1 MKLTQAQA
9 IELLKS
15 AGLVDAEVVENEAD
29 STYNQDEALTAID
42 TTRSQILEPKF
53 NEKMQDANWRNVSA
67 KYGADVRKFLAK
79 ASGLSR
85 SQLDKIEKDEDAISK
100 AFEHYTQHVSG
111 DANETKKR
119 LDEIIEAHN
128 KEKEDLIK
136 QHTEQ
141 LTSEKNIRLDRY
153 AQDYIADVLKDA
165 PFPNKADR
173 NILAKDYYNHLK
185 NEYLT
190 QYDEEG
196 KKINLFDK
204 NKPTFPAMNGNMPV
218 DLKEKAKEFFTPR
231 GQWETDMRNV
241 NPAEAM
247 NGANTQP
254 YSKPVTINPNDP
266 NQTPA
271 LQNQAIEAFLKGQ
284 GVA

>member
-15 AGLVDAEVVENEAD
+15 AGLVDAEVVADEAE
-29 STYNQDEALTAID
+29 STYNLDDALGSID

-53 NEKMQDANWRNVSA
+53 TAKMQEDSWKNASA
-67 KYGADVRKFLAK
+67 KYGSAMRKLLAK
-79 ASGLSR
+79 SSGLSR
-85 SQLDKIEKDEDAISK
+85 SQLDKIEDDEAAISK
-100 AFEHYTQHVSG
+100 AFEHYTQSVSG

-128 KEKEDLIK
+128 AEKEQLIS

-141 LTSEKNIRLDRY
+141 LTAEKNIRLDRY

-173 NILAKDYYNHLK
+173 NILAKDYYNYLK
-185 NEYLT
+185 AEYLT
-190 QYDEEG
+190 QYDEDG

-204 NKPTFPAMNGNMPV
+204 SKPTFPAMNGNVPV

-247 NGANTQP
+247 RNIPTQEYNAP
-254 YSKPVTINPNDP
+254 KQLNPNDP

-271 LQNQAIEAFLKGQ
+271 LQNEAIASFLKQQ